1 MIAVPTNRRS
11 PFAAAAGLLA
21 AALTIALLVGA
32 TSAVSASGP
41 ASAASASGAQ
51 TAANET
57 TLTVG
62 DATVEPHANDTVRLS
77 LDRVPEGLAGF
88 EVTLAFHSN
97 ATGSFAGARYP
108 EDYQPTTDPEIGE
121 AGRTITLEAA
131 DLGNVV
137 RPGATNVTLAYV
149 SVTGHENGTAKLTA
163 TDLQVDADG
172 GSKVQP
178 AVEAGTLSV
187 GSAARGAGSARTAG
201 QQGSGSGATGGQ
213 ADAGGAPGT
222 PGGSPELAT
231 GLQIAAV
238 VAVAGLAGLALFV
251 WRD

>member
-1 MIAVPTNRRS
+1 MISVPTNRRS
-11 PFAAAAGLLA
+11 PSATLAGWLAVALALALLAGAAG
-21 AALTIALLVGA
+21 
-32 TSAVSASGP
+32 
-41 ASAASASGAQ
+41 ASGAQ

-62 DATVEPHANDTVRLS
+62 DATVEPQANDTVRLS

-88 EVTLAFHSN
+88 EVTLAFDSN
-97 ATGSFAGARYP
+97 ATGSFTGARYP
-108 EDYQPTTDPEIGE
+108 EDYQPTTDPAIDES
-121 AGRTITLEAA
+121 GRTITLEAA
-131 DLGNVV
+131 DLGDVV
-137 RPGATNVTLAYV
+137 TPGATNVTLAYV
-149 SVTGHENGTAKLTA
+149 SVTGHENGTAKLDA

-187 GSAARGAGSARTAG
+187 GSAPRAAGSGSAGSAG
-201 QQGSGSGATGGQ
+201 QQGSGSGATGGEQ
-213 ADAGGAPGT
+213 DPGAAPGASGTQGGAP
-222 PGGSPELAT
+222 ELGT
-231 GLQIAAV
+231 GLQVGAV